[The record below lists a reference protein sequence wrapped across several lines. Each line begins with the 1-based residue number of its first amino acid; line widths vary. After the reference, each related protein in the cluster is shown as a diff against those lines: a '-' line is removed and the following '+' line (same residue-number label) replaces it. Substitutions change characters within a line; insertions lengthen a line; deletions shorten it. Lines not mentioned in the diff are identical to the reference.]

1 MTQKVLEDF
10 IAQIR
15 GAEASEDRK
24 STIRALLQESQ
35 CRKDLMADAIAALE
49 EDEVMFFEDETCS
62 IWTCRYDPNVVF
74 APHEH
79 GMGVHI
85 AVYRGTE
92 VEVLYKRAPGKL
104 RYGGN
109 TLVKAGEVVRLGP
122 EAIHA
127 ITSDGSEQ
135 SIALH
140 VYEGPLTQIE
150 RSLFDWTTGEAVEF
164 SMENFYAMARRKVD
178 MDEFC

>member
-1 MTQKVLEDF
+1 M
-10 IAQIR
+10 R
-15 GAEASEDRK
+15 GTSMV
-24 STIRALLQESQ
+24 I
-35 CRKDLMADAIAALE
+35 I
-49 EDEVMFFEDETCS
+49 
-62 IWTCRYDPNVVF
+62 DPNVVF

>member
-15 GAEASEDRK
+15 GAAASEDRK

-74 APHEH
+74 AVFGLWLHSSNLPQC
-79 GMGVHI
+79 
-85 AVYRGTE
+85 RSQ
-92 VEVLYKRAPGKL
+92 
-104 RYGGN
+104 
-109 TLVKAGEVVRLGP
+109 VK
-122 EAIHA
+122 
-127 ITSDGSEQ
+127 
-135 SIALH
+135 
-140 VYEGPLTQIE
+140 
-150 RSLFDWTTGEAVEF
+150 
-164 SMENFYAMARRKVD
+164 
-178 MDEFC
+178 

>member
-1 MTQKVLEDF
+1 MTQKVLKDF
-10 IAQIR
+10 VAQIR
-15 GAEASEDRK
+15 EAAASEDRK
-24 STIRALLQESQ
+24 LAIRALLQDSQ
-35 CRKDLMADAIAALE
+35 SRKELLADAIAALE
-49 EDEVMFFEDETCS
+49 EGEVMFFEDETCS
-62 IWTCRYDPNVVF
+62 IWTCRYDPHVVF

-79 GMGVHI
+79 GMGVQI

-92 VEVLYKRAPGKL
+92 VEVLYKRALGKL
-104 RYGGN
+104 RHGGN
-109 TLVKAGEVVRLGP
+109 TLVKAGDVVRLGP

-135 SIALH
+135 SIAIH

-150 RSLFDWTTGEAVEF
+150 RSLFDWTTGEEVEF
-164 SMENFYAMARRKVD
+164 SMENFYAMARRKAD